1 VLTTRRR
8 YVLRQRGGG
17 GGALGAGTARII
29 LTGQSMAE
37 NSAAATAVG
46 TLSVVNATGTP
57 TFTLTGN
64 DGNRFALNGD
74 GVTIQAGAT
83 NTNYDVDGATRQ
95 ITVEV
100 SGTTPAID
108 PTVFDITITN
118 ELEVT
123 LAALSLD
130 DDTVSETAMVGAVVG
145 AIQDA
150 TSGSTLSLIDT
161 DGGKY
166 ALDGLNIDVAAALAV
181 GSDSITVRETHPD
194 ASNSPRDTVIAI
206 TVSDDAPT
214 ITSTNAVSLAE
225 NAAFSHTLTANEAV
239 TWTKTGGAD
248 AALFTLVGNSLT
260 MTAKDYDTPSDAD
273 TNNTYVVQITAT
285 DAALNA
291 TNQTVTVT
299 VTNVTEDATPNA
311 FTFVDET
318 SATLSTV
325 YTSNAITVL
334 GIDGA
339 TAISVVGGEYRIN
352 AGSWVST
359 PGTVVVN
366 DSVDVRLTTSGSYS
380 TAANCTLTIGG
391 VSDTFTVT
399 TIADPGGG
407 GATAGEPLGL
417 LLALTKAA

>member
-130 DDTVSETAMVGAVVG
+130 DDTVSESAMVGAVVG

-166 ALDGLNIDVAAALAV
+166 ALDGLNID
-181 GSDSITVRETHPD
+181 
-194 ASNSPRDTVIAI
+194 PR
-206 TVSDDAPT
+206 
-214 ITSTNAVSLAE
+214 N
-225 NAAFSHTLTANEAV
+225 
-239 TWTKTGGAD
+239 
-248 AALFTLVGNSLT
+248 
-260 MTAKDYDTPSDAD
+260 
-273 TNNTYVVQITAT
+273 
-285 DAALNA
+285 
-291 TNQTVTVT
+291 
-299 VTNVTEDATPNA
+299 
-311 FTFVDET
+311 
-318 SATLSTV
+318 
-325 YTSNAITVL
+325 
-334 GIDGA
+334 
-339 TAISVVGGEYRIN
+339 
-352 AGSWVST
+352 T
-359 PGTVVVN
+359 PG
-366 DSVDVRLTTSGSYS
+366 RIQF
-380 TAANCTLTIGG
+380 AARYGYRDHG
-391 VSDTFTVT
+391 QR
-399 TIADPGGG
+399 
-407 GATAGEPLGL
+407 
-417 LLALTKAA
+417 